1 MPGVAIGVDRWRRHH
16 EVSILIAAGGVGRYF
31 GSQPCASSW
40 ADDAGK
46 LVGVWKLN
54 SFVVEVIQTKE
65 RRNQYG
71 ANPNGYLI
79 ITPER
84 FMSIITAEGR
94 KPPQT
99 DEDRINGFRS
109 MYAFTGPH
117 RVEGDR
123 LTTKVE
129 VAWNEAWVGTDQT
142 RIFRVEGDKLF
153 IESIPVPATNRP
165 ELGMTRGI
173 VEWERSK

>member
-1 MPGVAIGVDRWRRHH
+1 MLRL
-16 EVSILIAAGGVGRYF
+16 LIALLLLF
-31 GSQPCASSW
+31 PCASAW
-40 ADDAGK
+40 ADAGK

-54 SFVVEVIQTKE
+54 SFVTEIVQTKE
-65 RRNQYG
+65 RRNLYG

-84 FMSIITAEGR
+84 FMSIVTADGR

-99 DEDRINGFRS
+99 DEDRINGFRT
-109 MYAFTGPH
+109 MYAYTGPY

-123 LTTKVE
+123 LTVKVE
-129 VAWNEAWVGTDQT
+129 VAWNEAWIGTDQI
-142 RIFRVEGDKLF
+142 RIFRLEADKLF
-153 IESIPVPATNRP
+153 IESIPASVVPDPATNNNP
-165 ELGMTRGI
+165 GLGTTRGI